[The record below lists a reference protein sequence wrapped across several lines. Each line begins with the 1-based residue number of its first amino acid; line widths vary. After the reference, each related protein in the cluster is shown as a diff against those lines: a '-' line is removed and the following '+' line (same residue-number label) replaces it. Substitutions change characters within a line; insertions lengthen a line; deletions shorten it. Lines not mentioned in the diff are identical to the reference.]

1 MVILHRYVKLT
12 EGMLMSNGARFKN
25 DYIFKNVE
33 KQWKTHGTEVDCWLS
48 AMGGRTNNIR
58 DWTNLF
64 GNISLG
70 RFTLEP
76 TNIEA
81 NNHYPIDRRSNLIKV
96 DLRMGHTTIC
106 IYIESLF
113 QSLCECHETIVFA
126 TFSEDLSVG
135 KCQNKPSTAQK
146 MALGKP
152 SNTNKHSEIGFFDVA
167 RKTCDKVQPC

>member
-96 DLRMGHTTIC
+96 DLRMGYTTIC

-113 QSLCECHETIVFA
+113 QSLCECHETIVFGGA
-126 TFSEDLSVG
+126 LYSPPFFCLGCPHLLQWQLSLNSS
-135 KCQNKPSTAQK
+135 CCFCCWSLLFHPQLWSPKP
-146 MALGKP
+146 
-152 SNTNKHSEIGFFDVA
+152 
-167 RKTCDKVQPC
+167 